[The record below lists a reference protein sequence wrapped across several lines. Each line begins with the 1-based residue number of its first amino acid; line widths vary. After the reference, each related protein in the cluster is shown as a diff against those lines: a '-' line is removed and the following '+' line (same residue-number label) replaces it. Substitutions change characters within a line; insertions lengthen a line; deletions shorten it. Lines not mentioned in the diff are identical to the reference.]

1 MAKLR
6 HIALS
11 VSDPEKSAKFYSETF
26 DMEILERTDS
36 PLATGVYLSDGT
48 ICLALLKFK
57 NDESAGLERGKDWI
71 GTHHFGFWVDDLDT
85 QGAKIK
91 ASGGKFFMD
100 LPEQKDTLYY
110 EAKYRDPDGVL
121 FDISAHGWA
130 GAKK

>member
-71 GTHHFGFWVDDLDT
+71 GTHHFGFWVDDLDA

>member
-71 GTHHFGFWVDDLDT
+71 GTHHFGFWVDDLDA

-91 ASGGKFFMD
+91 AGGGKFFMD